1 LRRPT
6 VAEVYTPST
15 DEVRR
20 AYGFSNVP
28 DGSAE
33 FGRWLMVER
42 AAAVEEF
49 KRRMRAD
56 GTIPSWAVD
65 RVANPYRE
73 ETDRG

>member
-1 LRRPT
+1 
-6 VAEVYTPST
+6 
-15 DEVRR
+15 
-20 AYGFSNVP
+20 
-28 DGSAE
+28 
-33 FGRWLMVER
+33 MVER